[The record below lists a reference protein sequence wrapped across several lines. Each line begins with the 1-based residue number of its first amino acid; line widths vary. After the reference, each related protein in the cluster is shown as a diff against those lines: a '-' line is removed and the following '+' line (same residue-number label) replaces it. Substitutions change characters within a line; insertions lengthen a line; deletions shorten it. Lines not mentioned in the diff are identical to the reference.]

1 MIPVNLNSIITAIA
15 RSATSPIK
23 NKLERHQLVIKALKK
38 FNLDPDHPP
47 KDFSGVYQYALVEY
61 GVGKPKPILE
71 VFQEKEIQQAFRQAL
86 DQNDPSILIQET
98 EHFLNWHFLD
108 WNTLGKE
115 IRELGINPHRE
126 LYEFT
131 AVFIKIAERTRT
143 PAEVLEFQQIESLH
157 QDIRE
162 IQEQLEKL
170 PTAEGIRTLIAQLME
185 QSHPATLAAEPS
197 TKKKPR
203 ALLKTIE
210 NPRPFIVGP
219 PITHPCNFFGRE
231 REIKRLFNLLKHHP
245 LQNAA
250 IIGKRRTGKTSL
262 LRYLENITT
271 TSSEQLRPNQKN
283 DWLPNPENYCWI
295 FIDFQ
300 DSRMASR
307 ERLLGYI
314 LECLGIPVPTSC
326 DLDCFMDLV
335 SGNLH
340 SPTVI
345 LMDEIGVGLQRCP
358 ELDDEFWES
367 LRSLATNQTEGNL
380 AFVLA
385 TPESPIELAYHTG
398 HSSPFFNIFGYTTTL
413 GSLKEPEARELIASS
428 PISFPVEDRE
438 WILNQSGRWPLL
450 LQILCRERLF
460 TIEDNET
467 DNEWREEALRQ
478 IKPFGYLLEGS

>member
-1 MIPVNLNSIITAIA
+1 MTPVNLNPIISAIA
-15 RSATSPIK
+15 GLGNSVVK
-23 NKLERHQLVIKALKK
+23 KKLERDELVIKLLKQ

-47 KDFSGVYQYALVEY
+47 ADFSGVYQYALVEY
-61 GVGKPKPILE
+61 GLGKPKPILE
-71 VFQEKEIQQAFRQAL
+71 LFRQKDIQQAFRQAL
-86 DQNDPSILIQET
+86 DQNDPSIILQET
-98 EHFLNWHFLD
+98 EDFLD
-108 WNTLGKE
+108 WNTLGDE
-115 IRELGINPHRE
+115 IRELGINPCQE

-131 AVFIKIAERTRT
+131 AVFIQIVKLTRT
-143 PAEVLEFQQIESLH
+143 PAQVLEFQQIESLH
-157 QDIRE
+157 QKIE
-162 IQEQLEKL
+162 KIQEQLKRL
-170 PTAEGIRTLIAQLME
+170 PTAEGMRTLIAELIIE
-185 QSHPATLAAEPS
+185 QRDPALLPAEAS

-203 ALLKTIE
+203 ALLKTVD
-210 NPRPFIVGP
+210 NPSPFIVGP
-219 PITHPCNFFGRE
+219 PITHPRNFFGRE

-250 IIGKRRTGKTSL
+250 IIGKRRSGKTSL
-262 LRYLENITT
+262 LKYLENITT
-271 TSSEQLRPNQKN
+271 TSSEQLRLGQKS

-307 ERLLGYI
+307 ERLLAYI
-314 LECLGIPVPTSC
+314 LECLRIPVPAAC

-335 SGNLH
+335 SDNLNR
-340 SPTVI
+340 PTVI

-367 LRSLATNQTEGNL
+367 LRSLATNYTEGNL
-380 AFVLA
+380 GFVLA
-385 TPESPIELAYHTG
+385 TPESPIELAHHTG

-413 GSLKEPEARELIASS
+413 GPLKEPEARELIASS

-467 DNEWREEALRQ
+467 DDQWREEGLKQ
-478 IKPFGYLLEGS
+478 IKPFRYLL